1 MYVITLEIAG
11 KMLTSE
17 ELAERIEKL
26 TKDYPTTIQMGSS
39 YSLTVIDNLRA
50 ELSKYKTEIKDKIL
64 VLINQLIIHRIQI
77 MEK

>member
-26 TKDYPTTIQMGSS
+26 GIQE
-39 YSLTVIDNLRA
+39 RA
-50 ELSKYKTEIKDKIL
+50 ALHL
-64 VLINQLIIHRIQI
+64 
-77 MEK
+77 